1 MTDEAPVRKHVNIS
15 ARDSAQLELR
25 LHWFASALAERQ
37 GYIVALLRRCNAS
50 GHQVATVSYELQLP
64 RVAPPAQQAHRS
76 RSALR
81 PGVSAGSRP
90 QAASSRHR
98 VGERAL
104 QQPEATSSSSL

>member
-25 LHWFASALAERQ
+25 LHWFESALAERQ
-37 GYIVALLRRCNAS
+37 GYIVALLRRCDAS

-64 RVAPPAQQAHRS
+64 RVAPPAQHR
-76 RSALR
+76 RRPAPR
-81 PGVSAGSRP
+81 PGVSAGARP
-90 QAASSRHR
+90 QAAPSRHH

-104 QQPEATSSSSL
+104 QQLEATSSSSL